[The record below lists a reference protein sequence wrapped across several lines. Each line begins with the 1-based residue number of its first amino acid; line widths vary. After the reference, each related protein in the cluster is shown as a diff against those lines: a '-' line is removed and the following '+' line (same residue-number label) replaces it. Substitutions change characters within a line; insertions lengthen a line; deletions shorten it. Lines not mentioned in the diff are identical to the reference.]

1 MPWLLEKSGGSVE
14 KIRPQF
20 AEALARAE
28 EREASREEALALFSP
43 ASDDEVLA
51 LFSSARR
58 VRERYKG
65 NQITFSKKIFVPLTT
80 LCRDRCRYCTF
91 RRDPGQPGAHTMT
104 PDEVLELAERG
115 AKLGCKE
122 ALFSLGD
129 RPEAAFPQ
137 MRETLARLGHSS
149 TVSYLAS
156 LCAEVLHHIGLLPHS
171 NPGVMTRR
179 ELEALVEVNP
189 SMGLMVEN
197 ISPRLGEAGMPHEG
211 CPDKA
216 PAARMKTLEE
226 AGRLRVPFT
235 TGILIG
241 IGETIEERV
250 DSLIA
255 IRELNRR
262 FGHIQE
268 VIIQNFRRKP
278 NIPMWNHPEPAT
290 GEVARTVA
298 VARLIL
304 HSVNIQAPPNLAWGS
319 LETLAASGLNDWGGI
334 SPLTRD
340 HINPEHPWPAIASLE
355 RESAAAG
362 LRLRER
368 LCVYPEFVLRDDYL
382 RPGLSGYVRGL
393 AGADGYARQEGSESA
408 QEQVAK

>member
-1 MPWLLEKSGGSVE
+1 LLEKSAGSAE

-28 EREASREEALALFSP
+28 EREASREEALLLSRP
-43 ASDDEVLA
+43 GTDDEILA

-58 VRERYKG
+58 VREKYKG
-65 NQITFSKKIFVPLTT
+65 NQVTFSKKIFVPLTT
-80 LCRDRCRYCTF
+80 LCRDRCCYCTF

-104 PDEVLELAERG
+104 PEEVLELAERG

-129 RPEAAFPQ
+129 RPEAAFPE
-137 MRETLARLGHSS
+137 MRQTLAHLGHKS
-149 TVSYLAS
+149 TISYLAS
-156 LCAEVLHHIGLLPHS
+156 LCGEVLRHVGLLPHS

-179 ELEALVEVNP
+179 ELEALAEVNP
-189 SMGLMVEN
+189 SMGLMLEN
-197 ISPRLGEAGMPHEG
+197 ISPRLAEPGMPHEG

-235 TGILIG
+235 TGLLIG
-241 IGETIEERV
+241 IGETLDERV

-278 NIPMWNHPEPAT
+278 NIPMCTHPEPAL

-298 VARLIL
+298 LARLIL
-304 HSVNIQAPPNLAWGS
+304 HSVNIQAPPNLADGS
-319 LETLAASGLNDWGGI
+319 LETLAASGLNDWGGV

-340 HINPEHPWPAIASLE
+340 HINPERPWPAIASLE
-355 RESAAAG
+355 AETAAAG

-368 LCVYPEFVLRDDYL
+368 LCIYPEFVLRGDCL
-382 RPGLSGYVRGL
+382 KPGLSGYVRRL
-393 AGADGYARQEGSESA
+393 ADPDGYARGEGSEGA
-408 QEQVAK
+408 QERVAK

>member
-1 MPWLLEKSGGSVE
+1 MLEKSTGSAE
-14 KIRPQF
+14 KIRLQF
-20 AEALARAE
+20 AEALARAQ
-28 EREASREEALALFSP
+28 EREASREEALVVARP
-43 ASDDEVLA
+43 RTDDEVLA

-58 VRERYKG
+58 IRERYKG

-104 PDEVLELAERG
+104 PEEVLELAERG
-115 AKLGCKE
+115 ARLGCKE

-129 RPEAAFPQ
+129 RPEGAFPE
-137 MRETLARLGHSS
+137 MRETLARLGHRS
-149 TVSYLAS
+149 TISYLAS
-156 LCAEVLHHIGLLPHS
+156 LCAEVLRHVGLLPHS

-179 ELEALVEVNP
+179 ELEALAEVNP
-189 SMGLMVEN
+189 SMGLMLEN
-197 ISPRLGEAGMPHEG
+197 ISPRLAEPGMPHEG

-216 PAARMKTLEE
+216 PAARIKTLEE

-235 TGILIG
+235 TGVLIG
-241 IGETIEERV
+241 IGETLAERV

-278 NIPMWNHPEPAT
+278 NIPMRGHPEP
-290 GEVARTVA
+290 GVDDLARTVA

-304 HSVNIQAPPNLAWGS
+304 HSVNIQAPPNLADGS
-319 LETLAASGLNDWGGI
+319 LEILAASGLNDWGGI
-334 SPLTRD
+334 SPLTPD
-340 HINPEHPWPAIASLE
+340 HINPERPWPALASLE
-355 RESAAAG
+355 RETAAAG

-368 LCVYPEFVLRDDYL
+368 LCVYPEFVLRGDWL
-382 RPGLSGYVRGL
+382 KPGLSGYVRRL
-393 AGADGYARQEGSESA
+393 ADADGCARKEGWESA
-408 QEQVAK
+408 QERVAK